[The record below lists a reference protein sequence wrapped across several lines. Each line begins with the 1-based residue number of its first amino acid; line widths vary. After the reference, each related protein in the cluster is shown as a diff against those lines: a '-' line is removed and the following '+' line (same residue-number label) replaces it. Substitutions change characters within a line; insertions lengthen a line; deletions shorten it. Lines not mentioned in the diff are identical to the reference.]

1 MKANEATNALTL
13 LKYTKSYADSV
24 GKDQFFYVDTDT
36 GTTEG
41 RPAQEH
47 YNAGFATR
55 KKLTDAANVN
65 KISIPLNQYSYFAAF
80 KNQLHPNIKTNIL
93 IRLEDDNNI
102 IFRKAAAPDSKVILT
117 KLRLWCPKIIFNG
130 LGMKEYTEKY
140 LKPKKWIYLREHQE
154 SIQTHSNKFLL
165 PDCNG
170 NQKTKAC
177 FSLGCSNGKL

>member
-1 MKANEATNALTL
+1 MTL

-24 GKDQFFYVDTDT
+24 GKDQFFYVDTST

-41 RPAQEH
+41 RLAQDL
-47 YNAGFATR
+47 YNEGFATR

-102 IFRKAAAPDSKVILT
+102 IFRKAAAPDSKVVLT
-117 KLRLWCPKIIFNG
+117 KMRLWCPKIIFNG

-140 LKPKKWIYLREHQE
+140 LKPKKVDLFEGTSRKH
-154 SIQTHSNKFLL
+154 SNHSNKFLL